1 MNFNLFIGDRISEIR
16 KQRNISQE
24 NLANLAEIDRTYIS
38 SIERG
43 ERSISLSVA
52 IKKTTALGV
61 DLSILIKKND
71 GTYINGFDLSAGDR
85 VSKE

>member
-52 IKKTTALGV
+52 IKITTALGV

>member
-1 MNFNLFIGDRISEIR
+1 MNFNLFIGERISEIR

-43 ERSISLSVA
+43 QRSISLSVA
-52 IKKTTALGV
+52 IKITTALGV
-61 DLSILIKKND
+61 DLSNLIKKND
-71 GTYINGFDLSAGDR
+71 GNYINGFDLSAGDR
-85 VSKE
+85 ISKE

>member
-52 IKKTTALGV
+52 IKITTALGV
-61 DLSILIKKND
+61 DLSILIKKNQKS
-71 GTYINGFDLSAGDR
+71 ICRKL
-85 VSKE
+85 